1 MIGCGG
7 CRWACRKG
15 GSMTEKSSWE
25 TFSDAH
31 APIYEENVFTK
42 NTLREVDSL
51 PEELLPPPGG
61 SILNVG
67 CGTRRPAIERL
78 GLSFSVGL

>member
-1 MIGCGG
+1 
-7 CRWACRKG
+7 
-15 GSMTEKSSWE
+15 MTEKSSWE

-31 APIYEENVFTK
+31 APIYEKNVFTK
-42 NTLREVDSL
+42 NTLREADSL
-51 PEELLPPPGG
+51 LEELSPPGG

-67 CGTRRPAIERL
+67 CGTGRPAIERL